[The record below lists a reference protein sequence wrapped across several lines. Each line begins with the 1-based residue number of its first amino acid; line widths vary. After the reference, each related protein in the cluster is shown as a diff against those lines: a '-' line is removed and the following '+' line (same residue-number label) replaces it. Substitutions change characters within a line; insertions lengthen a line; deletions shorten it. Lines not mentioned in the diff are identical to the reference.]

1 MNAATPITP
10 AEITAC
16 RRAHHAAVCEAEDLE
31 VELATAAVPLG
42 SDRAAVLRAND
53 RARDLRVRIG
63 HAWARAAELAAE
75 LNSAPAE
82 LPAPDACEV
91 HPIQPTTLR
100 QRLNSEPTSYAA

>member
-42 SDRAAVLRAND
+42 SD